1 MAMGGGAG
9 MKKMAM
15 GSSDASRSDGND
27 HGERQRFTQRAH
39 DPMVTSTSSIW
50 FLDRA
55 GTGYQSRHDHDSRE
69 PAIVY
74 ARVKDLKSYWMAMGS
89 EMAGLWA
96 RTGYAEGG
104 VVVAKGGHFVMADNP
119 FFLVL
124 AICKWIFFLIFNK
137 EMFHSKAVVLVISW
151 AEQQKRRESGL
162 GQFFQSILLGRL
174 TPKS

>member
-39 DPMVTSTSSIW
+39 DPMGISRVSIVI
-50 FLDRA
+50 LDFELLEYA
-55 GTGYQSRHDHDSRE
+55 WISNSAIVEDYIMYFSRYVLAARGLHKR
-69 PAIVY
+69 VY

-137 EMFHSKAVVLVISW
+137 EMFHSKPC
-151 AEQQKRRESGL
+151 K
-162 GQFFQSILLGRL
+162 
-174 TPKS
+174 